1 MKNLDYKLDV
11 MLRKTKIIISF
22 ANPENKTI
30 TQCTECWWLDNG
42 HSNINS
48 KERKMRSVNR
58 KLTITFGL
66 YLLENNDNFLNSFR
80 ANLYIFEMITD
91 SVIFFFLSCNYFPK

>member
-48 KERKMRSVNR
+48 KERKMRCVNKNLQSHLASIYWKIMTNFQIHSELIYIYS
-58 KLTITFGL
+58 KL
-66 YLLENNDNFLNSFR
+66 
-80 ANLYIFEMITD
+80 
-91 SVIFFFLSCNYFPK
+91 